1 MKKIILLFLSV
12 CSFTLVCADTVW
24 VNMDSLFLT
33 DSVLVVDSTMQQDTL
48 PPTILDD
55 MPYAKVFQD
64 SAILHLLDDRSHYR
78 ARTEQVQ
85 SGFRVQV
92 YASNEPQIAR
102 TTALQLKE
110 KLSAILTV
118 TVYEI
123 SDPPSWK
130 VRLGDFSTREEA
142 VVYMNELI
150 KQFPELQSS
159 TYIVPDKVT
168 VRSHKSR
175 Y

>member
-1 MKKIILLFLSV
+1 MKRIILLFLSV

-64 SAILHLLDDRSHYR
+64 SAILHLLDDRSHGR
-78 ARTEQVQ
+78 ARGEQEQ

-92 YASNEPQIAR
+92 YASNEPQVAR
-102 TTALQLKE
+102 TTALRLKE
-110 KLSAILTV
+110 ELSSVVAV
-118 TVYEI
+118 AVYEL
-123 SDPPSWK
+123 SDPPFWK
-130 VRLGDFSTREEA
+130 VRLGDFLTREDALAYKE
-142 VVYMNELI
+142 ELI
-150 KQFPELQSS
+150 KLLPELQSS
-159 TYIVPDKVT
+159 TYVVPDKVT
-168 VRSHKSR
+168 VRSQK
-175 Y
+175 